1 MRVVLL
7 FLCILVAGVA
17 QAQTPDPALA
27 ALTQE
32 WQASETERAHLAEAV
47 QKLVQTYTALQRH
60 EADVEAYWKAYV
72 AGLGQ

>member
-17 QAQTPDPALA
+17 QAQTPDPVARLGDH
-27 ALTQE
+27 
-32 WQASETERAHLAEAV
+32 WRASETLHVDLAESV
-47 QKLVQTYTALQRH
+47 QKLVQAYTDLQKH
-60 EADVEAYWKAYV
+60 EADVAAYWKAYV